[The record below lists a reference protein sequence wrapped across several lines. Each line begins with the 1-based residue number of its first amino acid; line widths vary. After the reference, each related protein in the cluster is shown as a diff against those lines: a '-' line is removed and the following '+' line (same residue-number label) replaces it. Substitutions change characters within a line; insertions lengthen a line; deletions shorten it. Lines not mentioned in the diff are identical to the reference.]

1 MKYARVSE
9 EEAQT
14 LSQNLL
20 PEGRCKF
27 KVKDA
32 EEKTSSNGNDML
44 SLKLK
49 EKVTG
54 KLIFDIIVLTPKW
67 AWKLRHFAD
76 SCGLLEEYDA
86 GTLSAAGIVGAEGEA
101 EIYVEPANGPY
112 KAKNAVRDYVK
123 KADQASELPAS
134 LDTLDDDDIPF

>member
-1 MKYARVSE
+1 VKYSQVSE
-9 EEAQT
+9 AEAET

-27 KVKDA
+27 TVKDA
-32 EEKTSSNGNDML
+32 EEKTSSNGNEML

-54 KLIFDIIVLTPKW
+54 KTFFDIIVLTPKW

-76 SCGLLEEYDA
+76 SCDLLDEYEA
-86 GTLSAAGIVGAEGEA
+86 GTLSAASIVGAEGEA

-123 KADQASELPAS
+123 LADQIKENPVYDSDDGSE
-134 LDTLDDDDIPF
+134 IPF